1 MKIAFL
7 DLNHMTRGVHTN
19 TAPLGCSLIATYLK
33 KNVNFD
39 LHIKIFKSA
48 DKAIKF
54 LQEWKPDVIG
64 LAQYS
69 WNSELN
75 LFVAKM
81 VKQIKPSCIIVAG
94 GPNLHLTKNSREKFL
109 KKNKDIDVCIGF
121 DGEIPFTNIINCL
134 MAGKTV
140 NDIKN
145 EPVAGTYA
153 LSPITEKLVESTEKL
168 PRLGTLD
175 VFGTPYANGIF
186 DEFLDDN
193 YHPFVQTHRGC
204 PFQCIFCHTGDLY
217 YQKAIFQ
224 SPEIFSKEMEAL
236 GSRFENQPHVI
247 LYIANANMS
256 LFKEDFAIAEI
267 IRAIQDKY
275 NWPRNINVNSGKDTK
290 KLMEMMEIINIRPA
304 IALQTLTEDV
314 LKEIKRINIPFE
326 KYVSFQKEAMVKTE
340 EDSVTELILCLPGET
355 KETFL
360 STLVR
365 VLNSGVQSIVIYT
378 LMSLRGTK
386 ISKKEF
392 IEQYGN
398 IIRHRV
404 VPRQFSK
411 IGDSFVFDTEEVVV
425 GTKDMP
431 FEDYIYLRGLSFVIV
446 VFFSAAEFR
455 PLKRFMIEY
464 NIGID
469 KWISFIHENISAYP
483 GVHRQYLAFMKDTED
498 ELFVHHSDLIGFYQK
513 PENYEAL
520 ESGRLGDNLLRKYK
534 QILLYESYDSCLD
547 LAVFAA
553 EKIIDNHSKD
563 KMINNLARYQSFRN
577 IRSYI
582 SDKNVYVDQEVVLEY
597 DIPDWL
603 DNQDSK
609 CRLEDFEDT
618 VSYLVS
624 HTDASKQL
632 FQSIIDMNKDL
643 TLSLQVLYRD
653 GSIRDYWPVW
663 SKQN

>member
-7 DLNHMTRGVHTN
+7 DLNHVTRGVHTN
-19 TAPLGCSLIATYLK
+19 TVPLGCCLIATYLQK
-33 KNVNFD
+33 KVDID
-39 LHIKIFKSA
+39 LNIKIFKSA
-48 DKAIKF
+48 DKAIYCF
-54 LQEWKPDVIG
+54 QEWKPDVIG

-81 VKQIKPSCIIVAG
+81 VKQEKPSCIIVAG
-94 GPNLHLTKNSREKFL
+94 GPNLHLTRNSREKFL
-109 KKNKDIDVCIGF
+109 EENRDIDICIGY
-121 DGEIPFTNIINCL
+121 DGEIPFTNIINRL
-134 MAGKTV
+134 ISGESV
-140 NDIKN
+140 NDLKS

-153 LSPITEKLVESTEKL
+153 LSPITEKLVESTEIQ
-168 PRLGTLD
+168 PRLSTLD
-175 VFGTPYANGIF
+175 VFGTPYADGVF
-186 DEFLDDN
+186 DDFLDDN

-204 PFQCIFCHTGDLY
+204 PFQCIYCHTGDLY

-224 SPEIFSKEMEAL
+224 SPELFSKEMEAL
-236 GSRFENQPHVI
+236 GSRFENKQHVT

-267 IRAIQDKY
+267 IREIQDKY
-275 NWPRNINVNSGKDTK
+275 NWPRNINVNSGKDTR
-290 KLMEMMEIINIRPA
+290 KLIDMLEILNIRPA

-314 LKEIKRINIPFE
+314 LKEIKRKNIPFE
-326 KYVSFQKEAMVKTE
+326 EYISFQKKVMVKTE
-340 EDSVTELILCLPGET
+340 EDSVSELILCLPGET

-360 STLVR
+360 KSLVQ
-365 VLNSGVQSIVIYT
+365 VMNSGVQSIVIYT
-378 LMSLRGTK
+378 LMSLRGTV
-386 ISKKEF
+386 ISTEESIIK
-392 IEQYGN
+392 YGN

-411 IGDSFVFDTEEVVV
+411 FDSNFVFDTEEVVV
-425 GTKDMP
+425 GTKDMS
-431 FEDYIYLRGLSFVIV
+431 FEDYLDLRGLCFVIA

-469 KWISFIHENISAYP
+469 KWIFFIHKHISEYP
-483 GVHRQYLAFMKDTED
+483 EVHNQYLAFMKDTAD
-498 ELFVHHSDLIGFYQK
+498 ELFVQRSDLIEFYQK
-513 PENYEAL
+513 AENYEAL
-520 ESGRLGDNLLRKYK
+520 ESGRLGDNLLSKYK
-534 QILLYESYDSCLD
+534 QILLSESYDKCLD
-547 LAVFAA
+547 TVVTAA
-553 EKIIDNHSKD
+553 KRIINDHSKD

-582 SDKNVYVDQEVVLEY
+582 YDKNVPIDQEEVLEY
-597 DIPDWL
+597 DIPGWL
-603 DNQDSK
+603 ANKNSK
-609 CRLEDFEDT
+609 DRLEDFEDT
-618 VSYLVS
+618 VSYRVF
-624 HTDASKQL
+624 HTDTTKQR
-632 FQSIIDMNKDL
+632 FKRIIDMNKDL

>member
-7 DLNHMTRGVHTN
+7 DLNHVTRGVHTN
-19 TAPLGCSLIATYLK
+19 TVPLGCCLIATYLQK
-33 KNVNFD
+33 EVDID
-39 LHIKIFKSA
+39 LHIKIFKSV
-48 DKAIKF
+48 DKATQCFQK
-54 LQEWKPDVIG
+54 WKPDVIG

-75 LFVAKM
+75 LLVAKM
-81 VKQIKPSCIIVAG
+81 VKQEKQSCIIVAG
-94 GPNLHLTKNSREKFL
+94 GPNLHLTRSSREKFL
-109 KKNKDIDVCIGF
+109 EANRDIDICIGY
-121 DGEIPFTNIINCL
+121 DGEIPFTNI
-134 MAGKTV
+134 V
-140 NDIKN
+140 NRLISGESVKDLKS

-153 LSPITEKLVESTEKL
+153 LSPITEKLVESMEEP
-168 PRLGTLD
+168 PRLSTLD
-175 VFGTPYANGIF
+175 VFGTPYSDGIF

-204 PFQCIFCHTGDLY
+204 PFQCVFCHTGDLY

-236 GSRFENQPHVI
+236 GSRFENQQHVI

-365 VLNSGVQSIVIYT
+365 VMNSGVQSIVIYT

-386 ISKKEF
+386 ISKEGS

-411 IGDSFVFDTEEVVV
+411 IGHSFVFDTEEVVV

-498 ELFVHHSDLIGFYQK
+498 ELFVHHSDLIEFYQK

>member
-7 DLNHMTRGVHTN
+7 DLNHVTRGVHTN
-19 TAPLGCSLIATYLK
+19 TVPLGCCLIATYLQK
-33 KNVNFD
+33 EVDID
-39 LHIKIFKSA
+39 LHIKIFKSV
-48 DKAIKF
+48 DKATQCFQK
-54 LQEWKPDVIG
+54 WKPDVIG

-75 LFVAKM
+75 LLVAKM
-81 VKQIKPSCIIVAG
+81 VKQEKQSCIIVAG
-94 GPNLHLTKNSREKFL
+94 GPNLHLTRSSREKFL
-109 KKNKDIDVCIGF
+109 EANRDIDICIGY
-121 DGEIPFTNIINCL
+121 DGEIPFTNI
-134 MAGKTV
+134 V
-140 NDIKN
+140 NRLISGESVKDLKS

-153 LSPITEKLVESTEKL
+153 LSPITEKLVESMEEP
-168 PRLGTLD
+168 PRLSTLD
-175 VFGTPYANGIF
+175 VFGTPYSDGIF

-204 PFQCIFCHTGDLY
+204 PFQCVFCHTGDLY

-236 GSRFENQPHVI
+236 GSRFENQQHVI

-365 VLNSGVQSIVIYT
+365 VMNSGVQSIVIYT

-386 ISKKEF
+386 ISKEGS

-411 IGDSFVFDTEEVVV
+411 IGHSFVFDTEEVVV
-425 GTKDMP
+425 GTDRK
-431 FEDYIYLRGLSFVIV
+431 SV
-446 VFFSAAEFR
+446 V
-455 PLKRFMIEY
+455 
-464 NIGID
+464 
-469 KWISFIHENISAYP
+469 
-483 GVHRQYLAFMKDTED
+483 
-498 ELFVHHSDLIGFYQK
+498 
-513 PENYEAL
+513 
-520 ESGRLGDNLLRKYK
+520 
-534 QILLYESYDSCLD
+534 
-547 LAVFAA
+547 
-553 EKIIDNHSKD
+553 
-563 KMINNLARYQSFRN
+563 
-577 IRSYI
+577 
-582 SDKNVYVDQEVVLEY
+582 
-597 DIPDWL
+597 
-603 DNQDSK
+603 
-609 CRLEDFEDT
+609 
-618 VSYLVS
+618 
-624 HTDASKQL
+624 
-632 FQSIIDMNKDL
+632 
-643 TLSLQVLYRD
+643 
-653 GSIRDYWPVW
+653 
-663 SKQN
+663 

>member
-1 MKIAFL
+1 VKIAFL
-7 DLNHMTRGVHTN
+7 DLNHVTRGIHTN
-19 TAPLGCSLIATYLK
+19 TVPLGSCLIATYLQE
-33 KNVNFD
+33 NVDSD
-39 LHIKIFKSA
+39 LQIKIFKSA
-48 DKAIKF
+48 DKAIQFFK
-54 LQEWKPDVIG
+54 EWKPDVIG

-75 LFVAKM
+75 LFLAKM
-81 VKQIKPSCIIVAG
+81 VKQEKSSCVIVAG
-94 GPNLHLTKNSREKFL
+94 GPNLHLTKDSREKFL
-109 KKNKDIDVCIGF
+109 TENKDIDICIGY
-121 DGEIPFTNIINCL
+121 DGEIPFTGIINRL
-134 MAGKTV
+134 IEGESV
-140 NDIKN
+140 DDIKS

-153 LSPITEKLVESTEKL
+153 LSPVTEKLVESMEEL
-168 PRLGTLD
+168 PRLNTLD
-175 VFGTPYANGIF
+175 VFGTPYADGVF

-204 PFQCIFCHTGDLY
+204 PFQCIYCHTGDLY

-224 SPEIFSKEMEAL
+224 SPELFSKEMEVL
-236 GSRFENQPHVI
+236 GSRFENKQHVT

-256 LFKEDFAIAEI
+256 LFNEDFAIAEI
-267 IRAIQDKY
+267 IRETQDKY

-290 KLMEMMEIINIRPA
+290 KLMRMMEILNIRPA

-314 LKEIKRINIPFE
+314 LKKVKRINIPFD

-360 STLVR
+360 NTLVR
-365 VLNSGVQSIVIYT
+365 VLNSGVQGIVIYT
-378 LMSLRGTK
+378 LMNLRGTA
-386 ISKKEF
+386 ISKEEF
-392 IEQYGN
+392 KKQYGN

-411 IGDSFVFDTEEVVV
+411 FDNSFVFDTEEVVV
-425 GTKDMP
+425 GTKDMS
-431 FEDYIYLRGLSFVIV
+431 FEDYLYLRGLSFVIT

-455 PLKRFMIEY
+455 PLKKFMIEC
-464 NIGID
+464 NISID
-469 KWISFIHENISAYP
+469 KWIIFIHDNISKFP
-483 GVHRQYLAFMKDTED
+483 EVSRQYSAFMKDTEG
-498 ELFVHHSDLIGFYQK
+498 ELFVLRSDLIGFYEK

-520 ESGRLGDNLLRKYK
+520 VSGRLGDNLLSKYK

-547 LAVFAA
+547 LAVAAA
-553 EKIIDNHSKD
+553 EKIIDNHSKG

-582 SDKNVYVDQEVVLEY
+582 CDNDVCVDQEVELEY
-597 DIPDWL
+597 DIPGWL
-603 DNQDSK
+603 ADKDSK
-609 CRLEDFEDT
+609 CRLEDFENA
-618 VSYLVS
+618 VSYRVT
-624 HTDASKQL
+624 HTETSRQRFK
-632 FQSIIDMNKDL
+632 SIIDMNKDL

>member
-1 MKIAFL
+1 VKIAFL

-204 PFQCIFCHTGDLY
+204 PFQCIYCHTGDLY

-224 SPEIFSKEMEAL
+224 SPELFSKEMEAL
-236 GSRFENQPHVI
+236 GSRFKNKQHVT

-256 LFKEDFAIAEI
+256 LFKEDFAIAKI
-267 IRAIQDKY
+267 IREIQDKY
-275 NWPRNINVNSGKDTK
+275 NWPRNISVNSGKDTK
-290 KLMEMMEIINIRPA
+290 KLMEMMEILNIRPA
-304 IALQTLTEDV
+304 IALQTLTEAV
-314 LKEIKRINIPFE
+314 LKTVKRINIPFD

-360 STLVR
+360 STLAR

-378 LMSLRGTK
+378 LMSLRGTA
-386 ISKKEF
+386 ISKEEF
-392 IEQYGN
+392 IKQYEN

-411 IGDSFVFDTEEVVV
+411 FDRNFIFDTEEVVV
-425 GTKDMP
+425 GTKDMS
-431 FEDYIYLRGLSFVIV
+431 FEDYLYLRGLSFVIA

-464 NIGID
+464 NIGLD
-469 KWISFIHENISAYP
+469 NWIFSIHESISEYTS
-483 GVHRQYLAFMKDTED
+483 VHKQYLSFMKETED
-498 ELFVHHSDLIGFYQK
+498 ELFVHRSDLIEFYQIL
-513 PENYEAL
+513 ENYDAL

-534 QILLYESYDSCLD
+534 QKLLYENYDNCLD
-547 LAVFAA
+547 VAVAA
-553 EKIIDNHSKD
+553 AKRIVNDHSEE
-563 KMINNLARYQSFRN
+563 KMINDLARYQSFRN
-577 IRSYI
+577 IQSYMCD
-582 SDKNVYVDQEVVLEY
+582 SNVYSDQEVVLEY
-597 DIPDWL
+597 DIPGWL
-603 DNQDSK
+603 ANKNSK

-618 VSYLVS
+618 VSYRVS
-624 HTDASKQL
+624 HTDTSKQL
-632 FQSIIDMNKDL
+632 FKSVIDMNKEL

>member
-7 DLNHMTRGVHTN
+7 DLNHVTRGVHTN
-19 TAPLGCSLIATYLK
+19 TAPLGCCLIATYLR

-39 LHIKIFKSA
+39 LHIRIFKSA
-48 DKAIKF
+48 DKAIQCFQK
-54 LQEWKPDVIG
+54 WKPDVIG

-81 VKQIKPSCIIVAG
+81 VKQEKPSCIIVAG
-94 GPNLHLTKNSREKFL
+94 GPNLHLTRDSRERFL
-109 KKNKDIDVCIGF
+109 EENKDIDICIGY
-121 DGEIPFTNIINCL
+121 DGEIPFTGIINRSIS
-134 MAGKTV
+134 GESV

-145 EPVAGTYA
+145 DPVAGTYA
-153 LSPITEKLVESTEKL
+153 LSPTTEKLVESMEEP
-168 PRLGTLD
+168 PRLSTLD
-175 VFGTPYANGIF
+175 VFGTPYSDGVF

-204 PFQCIFCHTGDLY
+204 PFQCVFCHTGDIY

-224 SPEIFSKEMEAL
+224 SPELFSKEMETL
-236 GSRFENQPHVI
+236 GSRFENKQHVT

-256 LFKEDFAIAEI
+256 LFKEDFAIAKI
-267 IRAIQDKY
+267 IREMQDKY

-314 LKEIKRINIPFE
+314 LRKIKRINIPFE

-378 LMSLRGTK
+378 LMSLRGTR
-386 ISKKEF
+386 ISKEEF
-392 IEQYGN
+392 IKQYGN

-411 IGDSFVFDTEEVVV
+411 IDHNFIFDTEEVVV
-425 GTKDMP
+425 GTKDTL
-431 FEDYIYLRGLSFVIV
+431 FEDYLYLRGLSFVIA

-483 GVHRQYLAFMKDTED
+483 EVHRQYLAFMKDTED
-498 ELFVHHSDLIGFYQK
+498 ELFVQRSDLIEFYQK

-520 ESGRLGDNLLRKYK
+520 ESGRLGDNLLHKYK

-547 LAVFAA
+547 LAVAAA
-553 EKIIDNHSKD
+553 EMIINNHSKD
-563 KMINNLARYQSFRN
+563 KMISDLARYQSFRN

-597 DIPDWL
+597 DIPGWL
-603 DNQDSK
+603 ANKDSK
-609 CRLEDFEDT
+609 CRLEDFEDA
-618 VSYLVS
+618 VSYRVS
-624 HTDASKQL
+624 HTEASRRQFK
-632 FQSIIDMNKDL
+632 SIIDMNKDL